1 MVGFKLSL
9 VLVLGLC
16 LSMQLMTSAEQFG
29 GAAPS
34 HAKKGWLHG
43 LKDQIFSMFG
53 KQPVQSSEAHSS
65 NPASPSSEI
74 SSPSMPAETE
84 ASAALSEDQLVS
96 LSEGALL
103 EGRVE
108 E

>member
-1 MVGFKLSL
+1 MVGFKLSM

-16 LSMQLMTSAEQFG
+16 LSMQLMTSADQFG
-29 GAAPS
+29 SAAPS

-53 KQPVQSSEAHSS
+53 KQPVQSSEAHS